1 MNIRDIKD
9 SSEEEDTHNISA
21 FTKFDESIVVRNA
34 EEIKSPVIRR
44 PSAKRRN
51 SRTLSSDNSTLDVN
65 SPRGKLNFNR
75 RYIIKNVL
83 YMEKNSNLKKYKL
96 LIIHFLFFPKFLLS

>member
-1 MNIRDIKD
+1 MNIRDIRD

-34 EEIKSPVIRR
+34 EEIKSPIIRR

-51 SRTLSSDNSTLDVN
+51 SRILSSDNSILDVN
-65 SPRGKLNFNR
+65 SPREKLNFSR
-75 RYIIKNVL
+75 RYIIINTFQIAD
-83 YMEKNSNLKKYKL
+83 N
-96 LIIHFLFFPKFLLS
+96 